1 MSVSSTKPLADFAQ
15 ACLLAAPLDFR
26 TLDAPVIHS
35 RTSELGSFDILP
47 LRAATHSTSLKSVV
61 ELVEPMSAEDFD
73 FGHLYHLISTAK
85 YEDLPGPLSVSFGN
99 TMKFKMQLVGQQS
112 SDGQWVFLKHFI
124 FEDKIPARLSR
135 HLSQGTSRSST
146 MARTS
151 AAVSRASSIFWNML
165 ANGALCGSRLR

>member
-112 SDGQWVFLKHFI
+112 SDGQWF
-124 FEDKIPARLSR
+124 S
-135 HLSQGTSRSST
+135 
-146 MARTS
+146 
-151 AAVSRASSIFWNML
+151 
-165 ANGALCGSRLR
+165 